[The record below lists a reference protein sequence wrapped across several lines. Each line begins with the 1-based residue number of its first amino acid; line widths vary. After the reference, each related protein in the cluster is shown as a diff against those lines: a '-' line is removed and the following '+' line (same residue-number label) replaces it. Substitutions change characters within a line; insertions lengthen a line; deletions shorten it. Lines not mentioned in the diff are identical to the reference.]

1 MTDAFVGSQVCLEYD
16 DQNESFA
23 SYLPIEGSVSR
34 RCTAS
39 TGPTDWY
46 LVELHRPID
55 YQHQIG
61 PHYQFKRLIIPR
73 VLIRS
78 RWVGEPLGPDREPSV
93 FLLLVSEDQ
102 DVPEGALTIDE
113 YIHVC
118 WARCRVLHER
128 SG

>member
-1 MTDAFVGSQVCLEYD
+1 MDAFVGSQVRLEYY

-23 SYLPIEGSVSR
+23 SYLPIDGTVSR
-34 RCTAS
+34 RCTAD

-46 LVELHRPID
+46 LIELRRPID
-55 YQHQIG
+55 YQHQVG
-61 PHYQFKRLIIPR
+61 PYYQLTRLIIPR

-78 RWVGEPLGPDREPSV
+78 RWVGEPLGPNTEPSV

-102 DVPEGALTIDE
+102 DVPQGPLAIDA

-118 WARCRVLHER
+118 WARCRVITAAPR
-128 SG
+128 S